1 MKASGY
7 LELWR
12 PWFWGHEVIHIVIPV
27 NTSWSFQDIFLGEVL
42 GAVYMVQGSNLE
54 PSVKVKPVSIVANTT
69 ESTDGQIFARRMS
82 ANQLKILYN
91 LNNGVYYNHLA
102 NSLANDKQSAVVG
115 SFEEQKAIWSRPQKQ
130 FMTNIA
136 KDMK

>member
-1 MKASGY
+1 MCKFS
-7 LELWR
+7 R
-12 PWFWGHEVIHIVIPV
+12 
-27 NTSWSFQDIFLGEVL
+27 FQDIFLGEVL
-42 GAVYMVQGSNLE
+42 GAVFMVQGSNLE
-54 PSVKVKPVSIVANTT
+54 PFVKVKPVSIVANTT

-82 ANQLKILYN
+82 ENQLKILYN

-115 SFEEQKAIWSRPQKQ
+115 SFEEQKAIWSWPQKQ